1 MDFPADPKTGVI
13 VKENVDHELRGQ
25 FCWRAP
31 RVALSIDHLE
41 ERRLVTLSGGAL
53 NLIGMRE
60 TLSSSLIAA
69 CPAAI

>member
-1 MDFPADPKTGVI
+1 MSCEASSAGAP
-13 VKENVDHELRGQ
+13 
-25 FCWRAP
+25 P